1 MLFQS
6 AMREISVPGIINQA
20 PKHNLKFQAMN
31 SLINI
36 ELDDRSINGL
46 TSYEE
51 VQCFPIETILLG
63 LNVTKVTLFSLDV
76 EGLVIQLINTSIG
89 GLFIIFSAWSH

>member
-1 MLFQS
+1 MPLQT
-6 AMREISVPGIINQA
+6 AMREISFPGQIYIA
-20 PKHNLKFQAMN
+20 PEHNLRFQAMN
-31 SLINI
+31 SLINS

-46 TSYEE
+46 NSFEG

-76 EGLVIQLINTSIG
+76 EGPIIKLINTIICS
-89 GLFIIFSAWSH
+89 LFVIF